1 MHFPRPPSPAPGRS
15 PSPAPARPPSPA
27 PAPPPSPSPA
37 PERHGGYHHQ
47 GRLVRDRKGKHEEG
61 GRILKQACYQPAIGS
76 LAKQAN
82 KQGKTNKI

>member
-1 MHFPRPPSPAPGRS
+1 MHFPCPPSPA
-15 PSPAPARPPSPA
+15 PAPARPPSPP
-27 PAPPPSPSPA
+27 PARPPA

-47 GRLVRDRKGKHEEG
+47 GRLVPDRKGKHEEG

-82 KQGKTNKI
+82 KQGKNK

>member
-1 MHFPRPPSPAPGRS
+1 MHFPRPPSPAP
-15 PSPAPARPPSPA
+15 APARPPSP
-27 PAPPPSPSPA
+27 PPTRPPFPPPA

-82 KQGKTNKI
+82 KQGKNK

>member
-1 MHFPRPPSPAPGRS
+1 MHFPRPPSPPSAPP
-15 PSPAPARPPSPA
+15 PSPPPARPPAPPPSPPPARPPSP
-27 PAPPPSPSPA
+27 PPA

-47 GRLVRDRKGKHEEG
+47 GRLVPDRKGKHEEG

-82 KQGKTNKI
+82 KQ